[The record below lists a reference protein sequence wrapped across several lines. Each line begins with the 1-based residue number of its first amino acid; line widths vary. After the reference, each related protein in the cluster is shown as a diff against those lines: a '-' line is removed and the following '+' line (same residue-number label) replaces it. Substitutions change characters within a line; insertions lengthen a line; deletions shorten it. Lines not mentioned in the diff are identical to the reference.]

1 MLDGSPRSSGGAGR
15 RSGSVGARGGRGG
28 GTAGADK
35 SKREIERDLERW
47 VRTRFTHNT
56 FHSYL
61 VAFSLAN
68 RALLS
73 LHFDTIA

>member
-1 MLDGSPRSSGGAGR
+1 MLDGLHAPLGLGDAPARRTGRS
-15 RSGSVGARGGRGG
+15 GG

-47 VRTRFTHNT
+47 VRTRFTRYT
-56 FHSYL
+56 FHSHL
-61 VAFSLAN
+61 VAFSRAN